1 MPAGLRYAGAAPK
14 FLAIICQSWRCKE
27 VAGRCKT
34 MRRTDDSSQAPSL
47 YQVFAQGA
55 DLSGSECGPGS
66 SQTQVLVEDVGGG
79 AQQPAQLVGPEHD
92 SCMCVDAEVI
102 TDATLRMYDIVIR
115 FG

>member
-1 MPAGLRYAGAAPK
+1 MQDDAPHGRFQPGAK
-14 FLAIICQSWRCKE
+14 SH
-27 VAGRCKT
+27 
-34 MRRTDDSSQAPSL
+34 
-47 YQVFAQGA
+47 QVFAQGA

-92 SCMCVDAEVI
+92 WCMCVDAEVI